1 MANIPQEFMD
11 FLRAVDKEKVIRS
24 EEYLQAVG
32 AVLLVRCLSMRVS
45 CTLFV
50 FWCQENEV
58 ASKLDLMG
66 AMASDM
72 DLTKL
77 QGGKIGFVRRAIDL
91 ANGKLAQ
98 DVHGIPS
105 SATPSSDGNSI
116 RALIQVD
123 ILLHVGFCF
132 EKLCGS
138 LLLGDKGRRGQ
149 SSCRHRSQ
157 DQGAFVSFD
166 YVGTCISFC

>member
-1 MANIPQEFMD
+1 
-11 FLRAVDKEKVIRS
+11 
-24 EEYLQAVG
+24 
-32 AVLLVRCLSMRVS
+32 
-45 CTLFV
+45 
-50 FWCQENEV
+50 
-58 ASKLDLMG
+58 MG

-105 SATPSSDGNSI
+105 SAAPSSDGNSI

-166 YVGTCISFC
+166 